1 MWTDG
6 ITKFFGTFQFLL
18 FEPFL
23 KQILAVLCED
33 RSSEFKRLMTVQSAL
48 VEENP
53 KVLKNRRELTSL
65 YRDMLES
72 FDGIRCSKNSLLL
85 EMSSE
90 EHTLGEFA
98 ATFAASL

>member
-18 FEPFL
+18 FEPLL

-72 FDGIRCSKNSLLL
+72 FDGIRCSKNSLRLA
-85 EMSSE
+85 MSSE